1 MPRKLS
7 DFRLASQEEIES
19 VGYGGAGIFT
29 GAPGGFHRTIIYKLM
44 NETFGPPN
52 TYAGDKSTWEWIIY
66 TNAGLLTIYDY
77 KGDWSIGYASTNL
90 KLSIELLNEASA
102 LQDALLI
109 EADKIHF
116 SKMQIQKLKVG
127 GAILNP
133 YSLYRNTTED
143 LIRQTSEIIKEI
155 ESLQKERDINKT
167 LDSFAKS
174 QFVSSLNRSAFMTT
188 FLSLEGFI
196 NLVYTLF
203 LKNRY
208 RNDIYDKR
216 LRNEM
221 LPIKILEMDVYCH
234 SFKSSPLEKNGEL
247 FGAIQHFINTRN
259 LILHANISD
268 AMEEHIIKQDTNLLV
283 LKRKEEK
290 EKYGIASDIMNL
302 NNVNVIRANK
312 LVQKFVAKVLQ
323 SLAEDVKIPFTMVHS
338 NLWVEYRHEEPDSIF
353 FPLSEDDYVPLKE
366 IRSILK
372 ESTELDEDYYN
383 ISEKKF

>member
-1 MPRKLS
+1 MWP
-7 DFRLASQEEIES
+7 
-19 VGYGGAGIFT
+19 GIQRTTRAARRT
-29 GAPGGFHRTIIYKLM
+29 GSNVI
-44 NETFGPPN
+44 PPV
-52 TYAGDKSTWEWIIY
+52 T
-66 TNAGLLTIYDY
+66 
-77 KGDWSIGYASTNL
+77 
-90 KLSIELLNEASA
+90 A
-102 LQDALLI
+102 LQPNMTGIPPLTPPRIMFSGCLL
-109 EADKIHF
+109 F
-116 SKMQIQKLKVG
+116 
-127 GAILNP
+127 
-133 YSLYRNTTED
+133 
-143 LIRQTSEIIKEI
+143 
-155 ESLQKERDINKT
+155 
-167 LDSFAKS
+167 
-174 QFVSSLNRSAFMTT
+174 
-188 FLSLEGFI
+188 
-196 NLVYTLF
+196 
-203 LKNRY
+203 RY
-208 RNDIYDKR
+208 RLYT
-216 LRNEM
+216 
-221 LPIKILEMDVYCH
+221 YCH

>member
-19 VGYGGAGIFT
+19 LGYGGGGIFT
-29 GAPGGFHRTIIYKLM
+29 GAPGGFHNTIIYKVM
-44 NETFGPPN
+44 KETFDEPN
-52 TYAGDKSTWEWIIY
+52 SYNEDEDTWEWTIY
-66 TNAGLLTIYDY
+66 TDVGFLTVYEH
-77 KGDWSIGYASTNL
+77 KGDWSIGYIGTNQ
-90 KLSIELLNEASA
+90 KLSAEFLNEASA
-102 LQDALLI
+102 LQDALLK

-116 SKMQIQKLKVG
+116 SKKQIKEQKVG

-133 YSLYRNTTED
+133 YSLYRDTTKD
-143 LIRQTSEIIKEI
+143 LIRQTSLIIKEI
-155 ESLQKERDINKT
+155 ENLQKEGGISKFR
-167 LDSFAKS
+167 DSFVKS

-234 SFKSSPLEKNGEL
+234 SFKSSPLEKNDEL

-268 AMEEHIIKQDTNLLV
+268 AMEEHIIKEDTNLLV

-290 EKYGIASDIMNL
+290 EKYGIASDILNL
-302 NNVNVIRANK
+302 TPVNVIRANK
-312 LVQKFVAKVLQ
+312 LVQKLVVKVLQ
-323 SLAEDVKIPFTMVHS
+323 SLAKDVKIPFTMVYS
-338 NLWVEYRHEEPDSIF
+338 NLWVEYRHDEPDSIS
-353 FPLSEDDYVPLKE
+353 FPLSEYGYVPLKE
-366 IRSILK
+366 IKSILR

-383 ISEKKF
+383 SSEKKF